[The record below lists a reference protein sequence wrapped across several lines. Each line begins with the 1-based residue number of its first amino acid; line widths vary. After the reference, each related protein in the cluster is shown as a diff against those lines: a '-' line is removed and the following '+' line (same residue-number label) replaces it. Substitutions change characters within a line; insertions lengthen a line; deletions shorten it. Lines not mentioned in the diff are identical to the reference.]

1 MFFRSEINCNLSTPE
16 EIDEFVRNYSL
27 QNDET
32 LRKRTPKINKSSN
45 KFRYVI
51 YYRCQHRTT
60 HAPSFNPVENVLSQK
75 PSKRVKN
82 TDCPFPLCLKLRNSP
97 SPESET
103 VDPYPCVVS
112 LQWNHNHP
120 VKSLQA
126 LGFKDIPSA
135 VSERIMAMFKRGY
148 TPGLAYREF
157 IRTLTRE
164 CENDLELHKALADR
178 SKIPRRPN
186 FNQLYSCRSCIRIE

>member
-1 MFFRSEINCNLSTPE
+1 MEDVVAAFNKQFSGGINTEELFNCTRDVLPLSEQQYKIVSAEGTEECFRSEINCNLSTTE
-16 EIDEFVRNYSL
+16 EIDEFVRNYSI

-82 TDCPFPLCLKLRNSP
+82 TDCPFFSLCLKLP
-97 SPESET
+97 T
-103 VDPYPCVVS
+103 
-112 LQWNHNHP
+112 
-120 VKSLQA
+120 
-126 LGFKDIPSA
+126 
-135 VSERIMAMFKRGY
+135 
-148 TPGLAYREF
+148 
-157 IRTLTRE
+157 
-164 CENDLELHKALADR
+164 
-178 SKIPRRPN
+178 
-186 FNQLYSCRSCIRIE
+186 